1 MPINRLINNAD
12 IEKVSE
18 GLLSVKNNCFIN
30 KMLLSPTNPLLCNN
44 PGGIIKN
51 QVGLSADSLKE
62 YMSVCTFVHT
72 IDGWSYLSNAINAFL
87 NGEPSITVHL
97 SYYAE
102 LRAAMALLCT
112 EGILI
117 ANNEQ
122 ACIDSSNNI
131 YIPSCQPK
139 SMRITRTGTH
149 SATWDIINEWI
160 LNSTKQTNVLEYFTY
175 KGRTFKELIS
185 FIPHAANTNSG
196 QVALVK
202 KWLQT
207 WCFDIRKYE
216 EDREGR
222 NTSSYNANIARN
234 FTPNNLR
241 DSLSILNEFWLLLE
255 PSADNFSKLDQYL
268 FALYLKEVYNNAVLN
283 GFSITKDDFIKGLYN
298 NSGLTE
304 DLFLSRV
311 FINDEE
317 SSLLK
322 YAKDHQIDPG
332 TGEVHSLTIIARAI
346 LLLRFCCGACSFLFK
361 KNSISKNDLDFYIH
375 KVGQSY
381 GIWDTVNPEDLR
393 DLWTDINDLLIDF
406 EQYFEANT
414 PSNIY
419 NLKTT
424 FTGYSEVYTQFSRAG
439 LWGLGL

>member
-1 MPINRLINNAD
+1 
-12 IEKVSE
+12 
-18 GLLSVKNNCFIN
+18 
-30 KMLLSPTNPLLCNN
+30 
-44 PGGIIKN
+44 
-51 QVGLSADSLKE
+51 
-62 YMSVCTFVHT
+62 
-72 IDGWSYLSNAINAFL
+72 
-87 NGEPSITVHL
+87 
-97 SYYAE
+97 
-102 LRAAMALLCT
+102 
-112 EGILI
+112 
-117 ANNEQ
+117 
-122 ACIDSSNNI
+122 
-131 YIPSCQPK
+131 
-139 SMRITRTGTH
+139 MRITRTGTH

-322 YAKDHQIDPG
+322 YAK
-332 TGEVHSLTIIARAI
+332 IIKLI
-346 LLLRFCCGACSFLFK
+346 LEQEKF
-361 KNSISKNDLDFYIH
+361 IH
-375 KVGQSY
+375 
-381 GIWDTVNPEDLR
+381 
-393 DLWTDINDLLIDF
+393 
-406 EQYFEANT
+406 
-414 PSNIY
+414 
-419 NLKTT
+419 
-424 FTGYSEVYTQFSRAG
+424 
-439 LWGLGL
+439 